1 VNICK
6 VALLVTKYEHRA
18 KRPQRGAVAQLMIV
32 AHPIDIAALD
42 DAKLMD
48 AAAPA
53 ANGFQLNGSAI

>member
-1 VNICK
+1 MLR
-6 VALLVTKYEHRA
+6 LLPPST
-18 KRPQRGAVAQLMIV
+18 LMATPVI
-32 AHPIDIAALD
+32 IAALD